1 VKKVALILALVAA
14 ALIGGCAPST
24 DTSKIEKLEREV
36 AELRSEIAT
45 LRSDVAANKPT
56 DISSLPPETKD
67 NLEAEREF
75 SPDDSSSS
83 SVLDD
88 QPAATRMVVGSRNS
102 DKFHYP
108 GCRAANR
115 INESNMVVY
124 DSASEAMSA
133 GRVPCKICGP

>member
-1 VKKVALILALVAA
+1 VKKGAWFLALAA
-14 ALIGGCAPST
+14 AAFVGGCAPST
-24 DTSKIEKLEREV
+24 DTSKIEKLEKEV

-45 LRSDVAANKPT
+45 IRTDVAANKPT
-56 DISSLPPETKD
+56 DIFELPAETKD
-67 NLEAEREF
+67 NLEAEKEF

-83 SVLDD
+83 SVSDD
-88 QPAATRMVVGSRNS
+88 QPAVTRMVVGSRNS

-108 GCRAANR
+108 SCRAANR